1 MDISKLI
8 KKVNKADKKS
18 VIAVGIGAGA
28 AALACVGAV
37 AAHKLLKKRKKE
49 DKILELPYEDMESV
63 QEIKFSYTEN
73 TRLSFD
79 EAYKIALEAAKKQ
92 FGENAIIVPASEKK
106 ALNITIDGAKRACY
120 MFGADRDN
128 FSGGAMEG
136 MYHVD
141 GNTGEVFDNGKGKM
155 TKIM

>member
-1 MDISKLI
+1 MDIKKLM
-8 KKVNKADKKS
+8 NKKS
-18 VIAVGIGAGA
+18 VIAAGIGAGA
-28 AALACVGAV
+28 AVAACVGA
-37 AAHKLLKKRKKE
+37 AIAHKVLKNRKKQ
-49 DKILELPYEDMESV
+49 DKILELPYEEMEAV

-92 FGENAIIVPASEKK
+92 FGDDAIIVPASEKK
-106 ALNITIDGAKRACY
+106 ALNITIDGIKRACY
-120 MFGADRDN
+120 MFGADRKD
-128 FSGGAMEG
+128 FVGGAMEG

-155 TKIM
+155 MKIM

>member
-1 MDISKLI
+1 MDINKII
-8 KKVNKADKKS
+8 KKVNKKS
-18 VIAVGIGAGA
+18 IIAAGIGAGA
-28 AALACVGAV
+28 AAAAGIGAV
-37 AAHKLLKKRKKE
+37 IAHKVLKNRKKQN
-49 DKILELPYEDMESV
+49 KILELPYEDMESV

-79 EAYKIALEAAKKQ
+79 EAYQIALEAAKKQ

-106 ALNITIDGAKRACY
+106 ALNVNIDGVKRACY
-120 MFGADRDN
+120 MFGADRDD

-155 TKIM
+155 TKII